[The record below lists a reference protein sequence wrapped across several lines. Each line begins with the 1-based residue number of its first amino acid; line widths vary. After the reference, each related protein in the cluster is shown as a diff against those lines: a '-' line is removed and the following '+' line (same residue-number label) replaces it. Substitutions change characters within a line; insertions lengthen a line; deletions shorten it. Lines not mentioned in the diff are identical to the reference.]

1 MPLVDS
7 YRLFCRN
14 RCLSLDLIKWFLGI
28 YTVPID
34 RADEEDQSKEMR

>member
-7 YRLFCRN
+7 YRQFCRKRYVN
-14 RCLSLDLIKWFLGI
+14 LDLIKWFSGI

-34 RADEEDQSKEMR
+34 RADEEDQSKEMP